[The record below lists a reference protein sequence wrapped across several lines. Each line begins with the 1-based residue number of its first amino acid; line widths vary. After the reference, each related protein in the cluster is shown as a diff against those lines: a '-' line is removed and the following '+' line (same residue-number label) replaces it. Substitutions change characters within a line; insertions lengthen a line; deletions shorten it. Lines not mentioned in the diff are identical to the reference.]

1 MPLPLIL
8 GIAAGVAAAAGVGSG
23 IHGGVKMK
31 EANDTMKSAD
41 ERHKKNIKRFENENA
56 RTTKA
61 MDSLGKY
68 ELETMKQF
76 QTFADLFEKIQNRPE
91 FKSINISDTKL
102 PELKID
108 ELRQSSIDADVA
120 LSTLKSLAVGS
131 FSGVAAGGA
140 TIAISGGSV
149 GGLLAGGAAANATL
163 ASVGGGA
170 IAAGGAGMATG
181 AAVLGGATL
190 GVALLVGGIIF
201 NATGCKLSEKADE
214 AWYQMKKAEEEI
226 NKICDYLKKL
236 CKTANEYNNSLKKVN
251 TIYSG
256 HLAKMNQMIEEEH
269 RINWY
274 DYSEEE
280 QKTVE
285 NSAILTQ
292 LLYSMCKVQL
302 VLKTDD
308 KNGIN
313 TVNTAEVT
321 QSQQNADT
329 VLSERGLAAIT
340 PQAYSSANKGTV
352 VFEAYSGVNKTAVAY
367 LINNRTGISV
377 DLANQLLSTG
387 GEVSADDP
395 KEFAEQLKSYGIKAS
410 ADK

>member
-1 MPLPLIL
+1 
-8 GIAAGVAAAAGVGSG
+8 
-23 IHGGVKMK
+23 
-31 EANDTMKSAD
+31 
-41 ERHKKNIKRFENENA
+41 
-56 RTTKA
+56 
-61 MDSLGKY
+61 
-68 ELETMKQF
+68 
-76 QTFADLFEKIQNRPE
+76 
-91 FKSINISDTKL
+91 
-102 PELKID
+102 
-108 ELRQSSIDADVA
+108 
-120 LSTLKSLAVGS
+120 
-131 FSGVAAGGA
+131 
-140 TIAISGGSV
+140 
-149 GGLLAGGAAANATL
+149 
-163 ASVGGGA
+163 
-170 IAAGGAGMATG
+170 MATG

-226 NKICDYLKKL
+226 NKISDYLKKL